1 MLKTQNS
8 FEYLGCKKKKEE
20 REEQLKCFIL
30 KLFLEM
36 KSWCIRI
43 DYMPLC
49 NIDRSIIYKSFDIQK
64 AHF

>member
-36 KSWCIRI
+36 KS
-43 DYMPLC
+43 
-49 NIDRSIIYKSFDIQK
+49 
-64 AHF
+64 